1 MTITNLLQQKHDINE
16 AISQKMR
23 DDTDELIRLADAMAE
38 AATSVQGQ
46 GYSAFILARENFLTT
61 IRHMHEDYAQIGK
74 NFS

>member
-1 MTITNLLQQKHDINE
+1 MTITNLLQQKHHINE
-16 AISQKMR
+16 SIAKKMK

-46 GYSAFILARENFLTT
+46 GYSAFINAREQFLTT
-61 IRHMHEDYAQIGK
+61 IRSMHEDYSQIGK